1 MDILNALVQKICLKI
16 TKFYLEER
24 NLKILRF
31 HYCWNLSYPTSDK
44 NIEKRKLEVIL
55 GERGEKT
62 FKINV
67 LNLHAGYHDYKISLS
82 LIGSIC

>member
-1 MDILNALVQKICLKI
+1 MDILNSLVQRICLKI
-16 TKFYLEER
+16 TKFHVEER
-24 NLKILRF
+24 NSKIRF
-31 HYCWNLSYPTSDK
+31 HYCWNLSYPASDK

-55 GERGEKT
+55 GERGEKS